1 MNIFNIL
8 TIQEVLDNL
17 YLVFQF
23 LFARLGDV
31 ANFFVSNILGIII
44 LGIVVFGILID
55 YVIKFF
61 HR

>member
-8 TIQEVLDNL
+8 TIQDVLDAL
-17 YLVFQF
+17 ALVFQF

-31 ANFFVSNILGIII
+31 ANFFVSNVLGMVILGLVIF
-44 LGIVVFGILID
+44 GVIVD